1 MHESLRKHDEEMLV
15 LQAAEKEPPTDAEI
29 YQAVIDHI
37 NERLLDM
44 PDDKDISWTSE
55 WLVNR
60 KVTVV
65 SYRVSTEDENQM
77 FEMEWIDA

>member
-15 LQAAEKEPPTDAEI
+15 LQAAEKEPTTDAEI